1 MGYVKPSVCAHDSAI
16 RNSQSAIGH
25 VTVEIVAWV
34 TRFVGG
40 DGTRRQVFREHV
52 TPDASVRSV
61 LGQVSD
67 RHSALREALW
77 DSTGR
82 ELSEHIEVLVNDS
95 VLGLTHIL
103 DSPVRD
109 GDRITLIGQY
119 SGGSYGEQRHPLHA
133 AITPPGQVRFSASC

>member
-1 MGYVKPSVCAHDSAI
+1 VSTRDSAI
-16 RNSQSAIGH
+16 RNPQSAIGH
-25 VTVEIVAWV
+25 VTVEVVAWV

-40 DGTRRQVFREHV
+40 DGTRRKLFQEHV
-52 TPDASVRSV
+52 APDATVRSV

-67 RHSALREALW
+67 RHFALREALW
-77 DSTGR
+77 DAAGR

-95 VLGLTHIL
+95 VLGLTHTL

-119 SGGSYGEQRHPLHA
+119 SGGACGK
-133 AITPPGQVRFSASC
+133 